1 VRKSRSPAADLHART
16 KYSILAQPTPRETE
30 SEWVLDRREEKVT
43 ADGRGPAKVPSSSLA
58 RGVLRRNV
66 RSASYSA
73 ASSASVQLLA
83 VAAVFGRG
91 VRCSVPQCA
100 RLPQFFLK
108 KKISTHSC
116 SRRKRC
122 CCLVGGRYRST
133 LLLQGVV
140 AGVLIAAKINFKL
153 LQGGCCGGG
162 VSVALEFSILRT

>member
-1 VRKSRSPAADLHART
+1 
-16 KYSILAQPTPRETE
+16 
-30 SEWVLDRREEKVT
+30 VLDRREEKVT

-66 RSASYSA
+66 RSASYSTLGIGSVA
-73 ASSASVQLLA
+73 CGRRGFRPWRALLSASV
-83 VAAVFGRG
+83 
-91 VRCSVPQCA
+91 CSSPTV
-100 RLPQFFLK
+100 LFE

>member
-66 RSASYSA
+66 RCASYSA

-108 KKISTHSC
+108 KKYQHTVAPGES
-116 SRRKRC
+116 
-122 CCLVGGRYRST
+122 
-133 LLLQGVV
+133 GVV
-140 AGVLIAAKINFKL
+140 V
-153 LQGGCCGGG
+153 
-162 VSVALEFSILRT
+162 